1 MKTDLANLTTFFI
14 LGIPRSGTTI
24 VANLFNSI
32 EDGFC
37 LGEPHWLRKQEG
49 PDAVAKAHGK
59 VVGELEHWTEWADRH
74 NMGYP
79 AYIKMTMAPGF
90 SPYNVGG
97 YKETY
102 RPYTRL
108 SEDLI
113 RTHRHQVDFYIIVLR
128 DPIMVM
134 SSIKA
139 VGDDIWTVD
148 MLNQA
153 YQRMDE
159 LGQDDKAVVVVYK
172 DFCQYPMA
180 YLNAR
185 LPFTIHGLLELYATG
200 HAYGDP
206 KANRSTTIE
215 MSERKPSISD
225 DWIEGLEPAR
235 EVWKRW
241 R

>member
-1 MKTDLANLTTFFI
+1 MKTDLTKPTTFFI

-37 LGEPHWLRKQEG
+37 LGEPHWLCEREG
-49 PDAVAKAHGK
+49 PAAVARGCGK
-59 VVGELEHWTEWADRH
+59 VAPEWKQWTDETWESQ
-74 NMGYP
+74 
-79 AYIKMTMAPGF
+79 YIFKAFIEVVLSGKFT
-90 SPYNVGG
+90 PYKLGG

-102 RPYTRL
+102 RPYTPL
-108 SEDLI
+108 SEELI
-113 RTHRHQVDFYIIVLR
+113 EHRHAVDFFIIVLR

-134 SSIKA
+134 SSMKA
-139 VGDDIWTVD
+139 VGDDIWTVK

-159 LGQDDKAVVVVYK
+159 LGQDEKAIVVVYEN
-172 DFCQYPMA
+172 FCQWPMA

-185 LPFTIHGLLELYATG
+185 LPFTINGLLELYATG

-206 KANRSTTIE
+206 KANRSLTIE
-215 MSERKPSISD
+215 VSEREPSISD
-225 DWIEGLEPAR
+225 EWIEELKPAR
-235 EVWKRW
+235 EVWERW